1 MLIVGGQPVSN
12 INKKHPLETRVAF
25 TLVKSHIED
34 VVYTLF
40 HAERDED
47 STSPSGAF
55 DGLFTKA
62 DMLITTGDVNAAR
75 GNFAPSGIFALP
87 TKKQTPQL
95 MKTWL
100 NGLVVPTLTCVP
112 PSQEFHSCFV
122 LKRY

>member
-75 GNFAPSGIFALP
+75 GNFAPSGLLLCL
-87 TKKQTPQL
+87 QGYRL
-95 MKTWL
+95 RRL
-100 NGLVVPTLTCVP
+100 
-112 PSQEFHSCFV
+112 
-122 LKRY
+122 